1 MKKTIFLISIILFTR
16 PIFSEKLDISQQH
29 STSVPVDLIK
39 VPEGLE
45 VTIWAKSPLFYNPT
59 NIDIDRFGRIWV
71 AEGVRYRFNW
81 NRQKREIELLF

>member
-1 MKKTIFLISIILFTR
+1 MKKTIFLISIILFIR

-71 AEGVRYRFNW
+71 AEGVRYRFN
-81 NRQKREIELLF
+81 

>member
-1 MKKTIFLISIILFTR
+1 MKKTIFFMSIILFLK
-16 PIFSEKLDISQQH
+16 PGFSEELDINQKNSN
-29 STSVPVDLIK
+29 SVPVDLIK

-45 VTIWAKSPLFYNPT
+45 IKIWAKSPLFYNPT

-81 NRQKREIELLF
+81 NRQKKGR